1 MNWLGGTANLRMFK
15 NSIIF
20 FSFFF
25 FSNAYSSDI
34 FYFNCKTT
42 NKISIENQEL
52 KNHPSENFSF
62 RIEKGFI
69 FFSPGGYFNNEKM
82 QINMSKK
89 YFKAN
94 SLYSTLWV
102 NLHTN
107 EFYFSM
113 NGLQGIHSISA
124 ICIKQ

>member
-1 MNWLGGTANLRMFK
+1 MFK

-20 FSFFF
+20 FYLF
-25 FSNAYSSDI
+25 FSKVYSI
-34 FYFNCKTT
+34 EITYFNCKTT

-62 RIEKGFI
+62 RIEQGVI
-69 FFSPGGYFNNEKM
+69 FFNPGGYFNNEKM
-82 QINMSKK
+82 KIDMGKK

-94 SLYSTLWV
+94 SLYSTLWF
-102 NLHTN
+102 NLLTN

-113 NGLQGIHSISA
+113 NGLHGIHSISA